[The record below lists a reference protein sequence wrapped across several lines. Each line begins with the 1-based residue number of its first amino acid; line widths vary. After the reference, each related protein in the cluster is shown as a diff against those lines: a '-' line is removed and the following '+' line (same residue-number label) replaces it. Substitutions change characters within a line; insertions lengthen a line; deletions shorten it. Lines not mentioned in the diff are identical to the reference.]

1 MTLIELL
8 IFAVVCVLAVWLLR
22 QLPLPSPIGLIV
34 KIVVVGILLL
44 YLLQRVGIIPA
55 VL

>member
-8 IFAVVCVLAVWLLR
+8 IFVVVCALAVWLLR
-22 QLPLPSPIGLIV
+22 QLPLPAPFGLIV
-34 KIVVVGILLL
+34 KVIVVGILLL
-44 YLLQRVGIIPA
+44 YLLQRVGVIPP